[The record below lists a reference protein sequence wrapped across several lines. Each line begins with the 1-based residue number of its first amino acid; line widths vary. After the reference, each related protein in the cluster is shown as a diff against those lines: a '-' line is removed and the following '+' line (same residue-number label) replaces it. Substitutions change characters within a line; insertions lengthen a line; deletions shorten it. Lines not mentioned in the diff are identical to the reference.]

1 MRRHYIERW
10 RRAVHE
16 CTVSGLTAWHDRPV
30 TSDISA
36 GTGTVIIGA
45 RLRFGLLTA
54 VFTIIG
60 AVTAVAAALVLTVAV
75 ITFLLAC
82 CAAAGTVALFRL
94 LRGKG
99 PAAPLA
105 ADATEPID
113 LRLPVLELLPDNVR
127 TFRSSGR
134 P

>member
-1 MRRHYIERW
+1 M
-10 RRAVHE
+10 
-16 CTVSGLTAWHDRPV
+16 
-30 TSDISA
+30 TSEISA

-54 VFTIIG
+54 VFTIVG

-82 CAAAGTVALFRL
+82 CAAAGAVALFRL

-105 ADATEPID
+105 ADAAGT
-113 LRLPVLELLPDNVR
+113 N
-127 TFRSSGR
+127 
-134 P
+134 